1 MRCRLDRLRYLRLTM
16 YSRRRLRVDPEKPAL
31 GILGMRAGHQLTG
44 DRKRVPTLWQVH
56 GSEPRSGRSEARG
69 AAAVS
74 ADVDLRALDDR
85 RRAACLTD
93 RRAEASPPSM
103 TKRTGRSKSRVRSRR
118 LASRLAGLHTVAFTV
133 VRSRRART
141 RASALRIHAQREQDH
156 VVAEV
161 QAVDED
167 KSGCR
172 SPTGTGRAT
181 SSAARS

>member
-1 MRCRLDRLRYLRLTM
+1 M

-93 RRAEASPPSM
+93 RRAEASSVINDEEDRPLEVE
-103 TKRTGRSKSRVRSRR
+103 GALAQVGQQ
-118 LASRLAGLHTVAFTV
+118 ASRLAHGGVH
-133 VRSRRART
+133 
-141 RASALRIHAQREQDH
+141 
-156 VVAEV
+156 
-161 QAVDED
+161 
-167 KSGCR
+167 
-172 SPTGTGRAT
+172 GRAFAQGEDACRR
-181 SSAARS
+181 SENSRPARAGPRGRGSAGRR